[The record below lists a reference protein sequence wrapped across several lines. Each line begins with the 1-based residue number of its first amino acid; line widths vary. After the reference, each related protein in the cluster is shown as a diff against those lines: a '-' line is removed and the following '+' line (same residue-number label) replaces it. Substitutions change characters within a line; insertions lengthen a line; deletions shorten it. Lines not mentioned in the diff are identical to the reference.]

1 NRKCMRQGTRRD
13 DLAGCKRR
21 IRLIARKKAD
31 EMAQGGN
38 RSTQHVRSDPM
49 VDGCAVALEIDCE
62 GRKCPA
68 PILGIR
74 CDRMTRPDKQVTVRA
89 KCCDRVGGRK
99 LPSGKDRLHDFE
111 TMRSPV
117 DARQQCSLIH
127 TGSWRDGELEDDLRL
142 YSWLGEAL
150 EGEH

>member
-1 NRKCMRQGTRRD
+1 
-13 DLAGCKRR
+13 
-21 IRLIARKKAD
+21 
-31 EMAQGGN
+31 
-38 RSTQHVRSDPM
+38 
-49 VDGCAVALEIDCE
+49 DCE

-68 PILGIR
+68 PILGMR
-74 CDRMTRPDKQVTVRA
+74 CDRMTRPDKQGTVKA

-111 TMRSPV
+111 TMRYPV

-150 EGEH
+150 EGEHFGDFGEIVHRAVVNVSPNWSVYVVFRPNRTIREADLAPHRQFPAAGLAHLLHRSRYAV